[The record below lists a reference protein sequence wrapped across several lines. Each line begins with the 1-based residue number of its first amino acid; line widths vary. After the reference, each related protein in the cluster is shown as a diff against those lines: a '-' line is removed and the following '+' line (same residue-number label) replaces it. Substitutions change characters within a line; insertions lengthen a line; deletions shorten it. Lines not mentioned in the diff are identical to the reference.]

1 MLAPRV
7 STISTL
13 QSLKPLRFIQGN
25 MEHLRPP
32 DDLILSHTY
41 PHDLCRCRFKDTRIY
56 IDRSAPR
63 AQPAAP
69 AVTETPLKMMTVAD
83 LNAIMDPFDFE
94 VFA

>member
-7 STISTL
+7 PTISTL

-25 MEHLRPP
+25 IKHHRPP
-32 DDLILSHTY
+32 NDLILSGTY
-41 PHDLCRCRFKDTRIY
+41 PHDLCRCRFKDTRIS
-56 IDRSAPR
+56 IDRPTPR

-69 AVTETPLKMMTVAD
+69 TVAESPLKMMTVAD
-83 LNAIMDPFDFE
+83 LNAIIDPFDFE